1 MDNQTDMTREQLKAD
16 LKKLADTLDEL
27 VQHSG
32 TASKAEL
39 ESLKT
44 RAEAALTDARGRLEA
59 SGEQMLSKTKDAAQC
74 CDKLVRDNPWAG
86 IGIGAAVGMVVG
98 LLLARRG

>member
-16 LKKLADTLDEL
+16 LKRLADTLEEL

-39 ESLKT
+39 DSLKA
-44 RAEAALTDARGRLEA
+44 RAEASISDARNRLES
-59 SGEQMLSKTKDAAQC
+59 SGEQMLNKTKDAAQC

-86 IGIGAAVGMVVG
+86 IGIGAAAGVVLG
-98 LLLARRG
+98 ILLARR

>member
-39 ESLKT
+39 DSLKAK
-44 RAEAALTDARGRLEA
+44 AEAAIADARVRLDA
-59 SGEQMLSKTKDAAQC
+59 SSEQILSKTKDAAQC
-74 CDKLVRDNPWAG
+74 CDQMVRDNPWTG
-86 IGIGAAVGMVVG
+86 IGIGAAVGVLLGV
-98 LLLARRG
+98 LLARR